1 MKRTLLV
8 VISGVLCLPVGA
20 ASAADVEDRR
30 AIGYARAIGG
40 PGGLSFQYGAGNLIV
55 ESILGLKVKSFS
67 DDSDKGP
74 PRTFIDFAV
83 AGHFQMLLAQ
93 SSSLT
98 VGGRVNLGLGK
109 TDAKEPTDVIQWGA
123 DIPIRVYWWPTKHI
137 AIHSEFGISILF
149 GPEEGVLYGSGEVD
163 EKGKTVRIF
172 NGFGDTSFGHLGLS
186 FWW

>member
-1 MKRTLLV
+1 MKRFL
-8 VISGVLCLPVGA
+8 LPVILCALCVPGGA
-20 ASAADVEDRR
+20 ASAADVEGRR

-40 PGGLSFQYGAGNLIV
+40 PGGLSFQYGAGNLII

-67 DDSDKGP
+67 DDSDKGAA
-74 PRTFIDFAV
+74 RTFIDFAL

-98 VGGRVNLGLGK
+98 VGGRANLGLGK
-109 TDAKEPTDVIQWGA
+109 TDAKEPTDVIQWGV
-123 DIPIRVYWWPTKHI
+123 DIPFRVYWWPTKHI

-149 GPEEGVLYGSGEVD
+149 GPEEGVLYGNGEVE
-163 EKGKTVRIF
+163 EKGLTARIF
-172 NGFGDTSFGHLGLS
+172 NGFGDSSFGHLGLS